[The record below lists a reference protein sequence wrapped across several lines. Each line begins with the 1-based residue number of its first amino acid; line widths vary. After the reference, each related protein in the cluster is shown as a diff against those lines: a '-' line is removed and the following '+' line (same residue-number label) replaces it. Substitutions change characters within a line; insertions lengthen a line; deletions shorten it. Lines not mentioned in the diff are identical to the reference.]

1 MVNLEANFSEQVI
14 PSFPESE
21 KVKNPNSERQFII
34 DLSGTWKVSY
44 KPRLI
49 NIQHL

>member
-21 KVKNPNSERQFII
+21 KVKKNPNSQFII
-34 DLSGTWKVSY
+34 DLSGTW
-44 KPRLI
+44 L
-49 NIQHL
+49 